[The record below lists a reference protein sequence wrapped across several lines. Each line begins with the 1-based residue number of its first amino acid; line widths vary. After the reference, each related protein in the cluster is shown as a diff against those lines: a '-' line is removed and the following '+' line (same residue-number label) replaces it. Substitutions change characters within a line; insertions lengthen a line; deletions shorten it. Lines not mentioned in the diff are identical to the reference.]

1 MSKIL
6 KTFQGKIKFMI
17 PELEKRE
24 RKKKNEKENY
34 VKKNGKE
41 NVENN
46 DNTPTPPPPTDY
58 IIKNLVCCE

>member
-24 RKKKNEKENY
+24 RKKKRKRKLCEKKWQRKRRE
-34 VKKNGKE
+34 
-41 NVENN
+41 
-46 DNTPTPPPPTDY
+46 
-58 IIKNLVCCE
+58 